1 MRNVKAARYLL
12 FIIINPPVVFTC
24 LYLGVPGK
32 NLFSDPG
39 FISMFAVATG
49 IILLQYPF
57 LFTVKN
63 WWLKLAVFYLSMVT
77 FLALWGIFMSW
88 NQAVGSHQAGTC
100 LARID
105 GAGRVVLLGHLF
117 GIWFLPVI
125 VFVNWLLRRKLFFEQ
140 QSKKEMEPIKRPI
153 SD

>member
-1 MRNVKAARYLL
+1 MKKIKASRYLL
-12 FIIINPPVVFTC
+12 FILINLPTVFIC

-39 FISMFAVATG
+39 FLSIFAVAAG

-57 LFTVKN
+57 LFAVQN
-63 WWLKLAVFYLSMVT
+63 WWLKLAVFYLSMVA
-77 FLALWGIFMSW
+77 FLALWGIFMLW
-88 NQAVGSHQAGTC
+88 DQAVGSHQAGTW

-105 GAGRVVLLGHLF
+105 GAGRVVVFGHIF

-125 VFVNWLLRRKLFFEQ
+125 ILVNWLLRRKLFLGQ
-140 QSKKEMEPIKRPI
+140 QSKKMGERP
-153 SD
+153 